1 MITLKE
7 AEKVAEEYGYKLV
20 RKIPKRIH
28 CICGGKQIGLIE
40 TNIFINYN
48 GNERVCSGWKC
59 FCRKCGIEG
68 TPSRTQRIAM
78 ENWNHEITYGWE
90 V

>member
-7 AEKVAEEYGYKLV
+7 AEKVANEYGYKLV

-28 CICGGKQIGLIE
+28 CICGGKQVGIE
-40 TNIFINYN
+40 ETHYTVNYN
-48 GNERVCSGWKC
+48 DKEYRIYGWKC
-59 FCRKCGIEG
+59 FCRKCGVES
-68 TPSRTQRIAM
+68 TPGKTMMVAT
-78 ENWNHEITYGWE
+78 ENWNREITYGWE